1 LKLGPFG
8 NTVNYNNNSNDPIL
22 KSIYNNVVGIPT
34 VIDFPVDINKKSI
47 FEKLNVSIYYNKPLH
62 ITFNKIIYYDNLE
75 IQLDNNDIYSISFW
89 KNNNW
94 VDRILINTENSSK
107 DEIFSSQIPF
117 NVKQEGFD
125 KIVII
130 PVKGDDVFRVEKIL
144 LE

>member
-1 LKLGPFG
+1 M
-8 NTVNYNNNSNDPIL
+8 
-22 KSIYNNVVGIPT
+22 
-34 VIDFPVDINKKSI
+34 
-47 FEKLNVSIYYNKPLH
+47 
-62 ITFNKIIYYDNLE
+62 E